1 MGYNV
6 NLEGIGIFSFS
17 LGFGDD
23 KPTEMQSAEDKMT
36 YRKVGVKNINFKASP
51 EFVKECEA

>member
-1 MGYNV
+1 
-6 NLEGIGIFSFS
+6 
-17 LGFGDD
+17 
-23 KPTEMQSAEDKMT
+23 MT